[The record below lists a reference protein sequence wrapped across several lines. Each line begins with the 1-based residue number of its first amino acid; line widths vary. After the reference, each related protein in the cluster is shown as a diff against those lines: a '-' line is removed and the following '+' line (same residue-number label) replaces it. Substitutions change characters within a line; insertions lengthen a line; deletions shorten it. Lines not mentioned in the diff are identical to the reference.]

1 MNKEI
6 KRDAI
11 IGGAIIAAGIA
22 GYFLYKKFSA
32 AQAGNQAQASQSALD
47 NAALLEQLQAYGAA
61 PMSLSLPSLPSLQA
75 SGGASVAQENPI
87 DNLTSEV
94 NALMQA
100 AGASPASSAAP
111 NNQPSFQVSNVQP
124 TGRGTATQLHS
135 RRPYTPGDIINPV
148 GPEVFTL

>member
-22 GYFLYKKFSA
+22 GYFIYKKLSA

-61 PMSLSLPSLPSLQA
+61 PMTLSLPSLPSLQA
-75 SGGASVAQENPI
+75 SGGGSTTQENPI

-100 AGASPASSAAP
+100 AGASPVNSAAP
-111 NNQPSFQVSNVQP
+111 NNQPSFHVSNVQP
-124 TGRGTATQLHS
+124 ADRGTPTQLNP
-135 RRPYTPGDIINPV
+135 RKTYTPGQINPV
-148 GPEVFTL
+148 GPETFTF